1 MPDMMVIAVS
11 YVAWAYTTVW
21 WLDLLFAIVVGP
33 LTLLGILRFVV
44 VTIAMLIIS
53 FALFRHRWLWPG

>member
-1 MPDMMVIAVS
+1 MQEIAIAYGVW
-11 YVAWAYTTVW
+11 AWITVW

-44 VTIAMLIIS
+44 VTIAMVVIS
-53 FALFRHRWLWPG
+53 FALFRHRWLFL